1 MKALVHITL
10 LILTYGLNFTETEAF
25 SKQFSI
31 RIPRDMNYQ
40 RRRHGYLLTTKGELN
55 VQVENDVD
63 NFEKISND
71 DDDEN
76 IMEGSNKL
84 HSFLSSMPEYV
95 PTLAL
100 CWFVGLLSSLDRV
113 AMSVAILPLSDEY
126 HLTDTIKGEIS
137 SVFSVGYGLGI
148 IPVGLLVSSVSPRTI
163 MASGVTLWSLATFGT
178 PIAASFIHII
188 QTKGSFTPDEVATS
202 AIYMSENIGPL
213 LLIRSIMGAAESV
226 VLPAIQ
232 RILANWIPSSK
243 KSIAIATI
251 LSGFQLGTVL
261 AYLVSPWVMENLGGW
276 RGLFYVYGLIGALWL
291 VPWLT
296 YAKDAPGLQHSN
308 DDDGVTQN
316 NVPILVNAKMEDD
329 ISLVVEH
336 HTVSENGATS
346 PDVVDVKETLS
357 MALDEIK
364 QLLKDAPWKDL
375 SRSKAV
381 WGMTLAHAA
390 NNWGLYNSLSWTP
403 TFYSQQYGLNVK
415 ESAFLSILPSIA
427 GAFGGLSAGFI
438 ADKVIAST
446 GDETNS
452 EKRTIIRKIFQAIA
466 LFGPASCLIAISSNI
481 PEDAVTAQ
489 FLLMGTVGLQAFNAA
504 GYGAGPQEKAG
515 EKWGGLLYSI
525 TSLPGVI
532 FGSVGVYVTGQILDA
547 TNQNWSGVFGLNAAI
562 DVLGG
567 LAFVLLYN
575 SKKEFE

>member
-1 MKALVHITL
+1 MTHFVNKALLMFIYV
-10 LILTYGLNFTETEAF
+10 LNFTGTEGF
-25 SKQFSI
+25 SNQFSI
-31 RIPRDMNYQ
+31 RIPRDINYQ
-40 RRRHGYLLTTKGELN
+40 RRSHSYLLTTKDSIDVHIEK
-55 VQVENDVD
+55 DVD
-63 NFEKISND
+63 NDEDSSKD
-71 DDDEN
+71 YEN
-76 IMEGSNKL
+76 IMKGSIDNQL
-84 HSFLSSMPEYV
+84 NSFVSSMPEYV

-188 QTKGSFTPDEVATS
+188 QTQGSFTPDEVATS
-202 AIYMSENIGPL
+202 AIYMAENIGPL

-261 AYLVSPWVMENLGGW
+261 AYLVSPWVMENFGGW
-276 RGLFYVYGLIGALWL
+276 RGLFYLYGLIGALWL
-291 VPWLT
+291 VPWWT
-296 YAKDAPGLQHSN
+296 YAKDAPGLEDN
-308 DDDGVTQN
+308 DNGDMQD

-336 HTVSENGATS
+336 HKVGENGTTS

-357 MALDEIK
+357 MALAEIK
-364 QLLKDAPWKDL
+364 QLLKDAPWRDL

-438 ADKVIAST
+438 ADKVIASID
-446 GDETNS
+446 DESNS
-452 EKRTIIRKIFQAIA
+452 EKRTIIRKTFQAIA

-532 FGSVGVYVTGQILDA
+532 FGSVGVYATGQILDA

-562 DVLGG
+562 DILGG

>member
-1 MKALVHITL
+1 MFHLVHIINVVI
-10 LILTYGLNFTETEAF
+10 LIGSLKFTRTEAF
-25 SKQFSI
+25 ANQCSI
-31 RIPRDMNYQ
+31 RIPNDINYYQ
-40 RRRHGYLLTTKGELN
+40 RRSQTYLLSVKGELDVPIENN
-55 VQVENDVD
+55 VN
-63 NFEKISND
+63 KIEISPD
-71 DDDEN
+71 DDKN
-76 IMEGSNKL
+76 FIEGSNANQFD
-84 HSFLSSMPEYV
+84 SFLSSMPEYV

-148 IPVGLLVSSVSPRTI
+148 IPVGLLVSSVSPRII

-188 QTKGSFTPDEVATS
+188 HTQGSLTPDEVATS
-202 AIYMSENIGPL
+202 AIYMAENIGPL

-261 AYLVSPWVMENLGGW
+261 AYLVSPWVMDNLGGW
-276 RGLFYVYGLIGALWL
+276 RGLFYVYGFIGALWL
-291 VPWLT
+291 VPWLN
-296 YAKDAPGLQHSN
+296 YAKDAPGLQSDSN
-308 DDDGVTQN
+308 DNLQE

-336 HTVSENGATS
+336 HKIGENGTAS

-357 MALDEIK
+357 MVLAEIK
-364 QLLKDAPWKDL
+364 ELLQDAPWKDL
-375 SRSKAV
+375 TRSKAV

-427 GAFGGLSAGFI
+427 GAVGGLSAGFI
-438 ADKVIAST
+438 ADKVIASI
-446 GDETNS
+446 GDETNG
-452 EKRTIIRKIFQAIA
+452 EKRTVIRKVFQAIA

-481 PEDAVTAQ
+481 PENAVTAQ

-562 DVLGG
+562 DILGG